1 MLEIDI
7 SYYLICFVAAFA
19 LYFKLHEKG
28 NPPVRVV
35 AHINPIWADSG
46 WGRFSEAVIFA
57 ALGAIIG
64 TLLTSPAT
72 PAQAVAAGLG
82 WTGLLSSSANASRE
96 GGSSNG

>member
-1 MLEIDI
+1 MLGIAI

-35 AHINPIWADSG
+35 AHINPGWADSG
-46 WGRFSEAVIFA
+46 WGRFFEAVIFA
-57 ALGAIIG
+57 ILGAILG

-82 WTGLLSSSANASRE
+82 WTGLLSSASSAAEEVTS
-96 GGSSNG
+96 GQ